1 MPETAHLTYFVDGM
15 DCASCVQKVERMM
28 ATLPGASGV
37 KTSFNKQTLDLDLD
51 ETRTSRTTLEQN
63 LQALGYT
70 PELLSRAAP
79 LTPIED
85 LSHLTYFVDGMDCA
99 SCVQK
104 VERMMATV
112 PGASGVKTSF
122 NKQTLELDLDERQTP
137 RALLERNLHSLG
149 YTPSLQ
155 GGAASPSAAKSHE
168 GHDHAGQ
175 DHHDHDHG
183 SHDHDPGGHGHTHE
197 IPKPGQPWY
206 ATGQGKLVVTSGV
219 LLALAWLF
227 GFIEPQFA
235 TVGFIAATLIG
246 VWPLAKKAVASA
258 RFGDYFSINTLVSL
272 AALGAILIGEAAE
285 GAVVVFFFAVGEL
298 LEGIA
303 AGRARAGIQALAAL
317 APKTALLVEG
327 QGTREVPANALR
339 VGQTVQVNP
348 GARVPADGTILSGT
362 SSLDDSPVTGE
373 SVPVVKSAGNS
384 VYAGSINTDGVLTVR
399 VDKAASDNTIARII
413 HMVEEA
419 EGSKAPTA
427 RFIDR
432 FSRYYTPGVV
442 AVSALVALVPP
453 LFFGAQWHP
462 WLYKGIALLLIG
474 CPCALVL
481 SVPAAITSGISAGTR
496 RGLLIKGGAALE
508 SIGSVKTVAFDKTGT
523 LTAGKP
529 RVTDVLG
536 VNLDR
541 NEVLR
546 LAAAV
551 ESGSSH
557 PLAKAITDA
566 ARQGGLTLP
575 PVTDA
580 QAIPGKAVT
589 ATVEGRTLSV
599 SSPRH
604 ADTFAPLPGSVR
616 AKITAFEEQGRT
628 AVVLRDGTV
637 PLGVIAIRDEP
648 RPDAREAIAQLRGL
662 GVQTVMLTG
671 DNARTGQAIA
681 SDLGMDVRAELLPE
695 DKLRLIAD
703 LKAKGGVAMV
713 GDGINDAPALAQS
726 DVGIAMGGGTDVALE
741 TADAALLQERVT
753 GVAHLVSL
761 SRATMQNIKVN
772 IAFALGLKAIFLV
785 TTLLGY
791 TNLWMAILADT
802 GATAIVT
809 ANALRL
815 LRWKGGGPAAPRTV
829 TAAPTPTRA

>member
-1 MPETAHLTYFVDGM
+1 MTTSRSQLEYFVDGM
-15 DCASCVQKVERMM
+15 DCASCVQKVERMVGG
-28 ATLPGASGV
+28 LPGTGEV
-37 KTSFNKQTLDLDLD
+37 KTSFNRQTLSLALD
-51 ETRTSRTTLEQN
+51 EHQTPRATLEQN

-70 PELLSRAAP
+70 PSLLNPPAAP
-79 LTPIED
+79 
-85 LSHLTYFVDGMDCA
+85 G
-99 SCVQK
+99 
-104 VERMMATV
+104 
-112 PGASGVKTSF
+112 
-122 NKQTLELDLDERQTP
+122 
-137 RALLERNLHSLG
+137 
-149 YTPSLQ
+149 
-155 GGAASPSAAKSHE
+155 SPVAHKGHDHE
-168 GHDHAGQ
+168 HGDHDHAG
-175 DHHDHDHG
+175 
-183 SHDHDPGGHGHTHE
+183 HGHVHE
-197 IPKPGQPWY
+197 APKPGQPWY

-227 GFIEPQFA
+227 GFVEPQFA
-235 TVGFIAATLIG
+235 TFGYIAATVIG
-246 VWPLAKKAVASA
+246 VWPLARKAYASA
-258 RFGDYFSINTLVSL
+258 RFGDPFSINMLVSL
-272 AALGAILIGEAAE
+272 AAVGAVLIGQAAE

-298 LEGIA
+298 LEGA

-317 APKTALLVEG
+317 APKTALLLKNG
-327 QGTREVPANALR
+327 QTREVPADSLA
-339 VGQTVQVNP
+339 VGQIVQVNP

-373 SVPVVKSAGNS
+373 SVPVVKSAGNT

-432 FSRYYTPGVV
+432 FSRSYTPGVV
-442 AVSALVALVPP
+442 AVSALVALIPP
-453 LFFGAQWHP
+453 LFFGTAWSP

-508 SIGSVKTVAFDKTGT
+508 SIGSVKTIAFDKTGT

-529 RVTDVLG
+529 RVTDVIG
-536 VNLDR
+536 QDR

-566 ARQGGLTLP
+566 AKGAGLTLP
-575 PVTDA
+575 PAVDA

-589 ATVEGRTLSV
+589 AIVEGRALSV

-604 ADTFAPLPGSVR
+604 AATLATLPADLQATVSR
-616 AKITAFEEQGRT
+616 FEEQGRT
-628 AVVLRDGTV
+628 AVVLLDGTT

-648 RPDAREAIAQLRGL
+648 RSDARDALAQLRSL
-662 GVQTVMLTG
+662 GVKTVMLTG
-671 DNARTGQAIA
+671 DNARTGQAIGRN
-681 SDLGMDVRAELLPE
+681 LGLDVQADLLPE
-695 DKLRLIAD
+695 DKLRVIAD
-703 LKAKGGVAMV
+703 LKARGGVAMV

-741 TADAALLQERVT
+741 TADAALLGERVT
-753 GVAHLVSL
+753 GVADLVRL
-761 SRATMQNIKVN
+761 SRATMQNIKWN
-772 IAFALGLKAIFLV
+772 IAFALGLKLIFLV

-802 GATAIVT
+802 GATALVT

-815 LRWKGGGPAAPRTV
+815 LRWKGEGGPRSSTPATV
-829 TAAPTPTRA
+829 PVPQHG

>member
-1 MPETAHLTYFVDGM
+1 MTSSPARPDPAAPGAAHLTYFVDGM
-15 DCASCVQKVERMM
+15 DCASCVQKVERMV
-28 ATLPGASGV
+28 AGLPGTADV
-37 KTSFNKQTLDLDLD
+37 KTSFTKQTLSLDLD
-51 ETRTSRTTLEQN
+51 ETQT
-63 LQALGYT
+63 G
-70 PELLSRAAP
+70 RA
-79 LTPIED
+79 T
-85 LSHLTYFVDGMDCA
+85 
-99 SCVQK
+99 
-104 VERMMATV
+104 
-112 PGASGVKTSF
+112 
-122 NKQTLELDLDERQTP
+122 
-137 RALLERNLHSLG
+137 LERNLKALG
-149 YTPSLQ
+149 YTPSLLEQ
-155 GGAASPSAAKSHE
+155 PKSTVPRAEAAGHDHS
-168 GHDHAGQ
+168 GHDHAG
-175 DHHDHDHG
+175 
-183 SHDHDPGGHGHTHE
+183 HGHVHE
-197 IPKPGQPWY
+197 APRPGQPWY
-206 ATGQGKLVVTSGV
+206 ASGQGKLVLISGV

-227 GFIEPQFA
+227 SFIEPQFA
-235 TVGFIAATLIG
+235 ISGYIAATLLG
-246 VWPLAKKAVASA
+246 VWPLANKAVASA
-258 RFGDYFSINTLVSL
+258 RLGDPFSINMLVSL
-272 AALGAILIGEAAE
+272 AAIGAVLIGQAAE

-298 LEGIA
+298 LEGVA

-327 QGTREVPANALR
+327 SGVREVPADALT

-348 GARVPADGTILSGT
+348 GARVPADGAILTGT

-373 SVPVVKSAGNS
+373 SVPVSKGAGDS

-399 VDKAASDNTIARII
+399 VEKAASDNTIARII
-413 HMVEEA
+413 HLVEEA

-442 AVSALVALVPP
+442 LVSALVALVPP
-453 LFFGAQWHP
+453 LLFGAAWHT

-508 SIGSVKTVAFDKTGT
+508 TIGTVKTIAFDKTGT

-529 RVTDVLG
+529 CVTDV
-536 VNLDR
+536 VASQHLDR

-551 ESGSSH
+551 EAGSSH

-566 ARQGGLTLP
+566 AQQAKLTLP
-575 PVTDA
+575 AVTEA

-604 ADTFAPLPGSVR
+604 AASLVNLPADLSDTIR
-616 AKITAFEEQGRT
+616 TFEEQGRT
-628 AVVLRDGTV
+628 AVVLLDRNT
-637 PLGVIAIRDEP
+637 PLGVLAIRDEP
-648 RPDAREAIAQLRGL
+648 RPEAKAAIAQLHNL
-662 GVQTVMLTG
+662 GVNTVMLTG

-681 SDLGMDVRAELLPE
+681 RDLGLDVRAELLPE

-703 LKAKGGVAMV
+703 LKARGGVAMV

-753 GVAHLVSL
+753 GVADLVSL
-761 SRATMQNIKVN
+761 SRATMGNIKAN

-802 GATAIVT
+802 GATALVT

-815 LRWKGGGPAAPRTV
+815 LRWKGREAR
-829 TAAPTPTRA
+829 PTRNTLPHTTPHRA

>member
-1 MPETAHLTYFVDGM
+1 M
-15 DCASCVQKVERMM
+15 DCASCVQKVERMV
-28 ATLPGASGV
+28 ATLPGTADV
-37 KTSFNKQTLDLDLD
+37 KTSF
-51 ETRTSRTTLEQN
+51 S
-63 LQALGYT
+63 
-70 PELLSRAAP
+70 
-79 LTPIED
+79 
-85 LSHLTYFVDGMDCA
+85 
-99 SCVQK
+99 
-104 VERMMATV
+104 
-112 PGASGVKTSF
+112 
-122 NKQTLELDLDERQTP
+122 KQTLELDLDEAQTV
-137 RALLERNLHSLG
+137 RSTLEGNLKALG
-149 YTPSLQ
+149 YTPSLLK
-155 GGAASPSAAKSHE
+155 GADHAAH
-168 GHDHAGQ
+168 GAHDHAG
-175 DHHDHDHG
+175 HDHG
-183 SHDHDPGGHGHTHE
+183 EHGHVHE
-197 IPKPGQPWY
+197 VPKPGQPWY
-206 ATGQGKLVVTSGV
+206 ATGQGKLVVTSGI
-219 LLALAWLF
+219 LLGVAWLLSF
-227 GFIEPQFA
+227 TLPAFA
-235 TVGFIAATLIG
+235 TYGYVAATLLG
-246 VWPLAKKAVASA
+246 VWPLLKKAVASA
-258 RFGDYFSINTLVSL
+258 RFGDPFSINMLVSL
-272 AALGAILIGEAAE
+272 AAIGAVAIGEAAE

-327 QGTREVPANALR
+327 QGTREVPADSLA

-348 GARVPADGTILSGT
+348 GARVPADGTILTGT
-362 SSLDDSPVTGE
+362 SNLDDSPVTGE
-373 SVPVVKSAGNS
+373 SVPVVKSAGHS
-384 VYAGSINTDGVLTVR
+384 VYAGSINTDGVLTIR
-399 VDKAASDNTIARII
+399 VDRAASDNTIARII

-432 FSRYYTPGVV
+432 FSRLYTPGVV

-453 LFFGAQWHP
+453 LLFGGAWYD
-462 WLYKGIALLLIG
+462 WLYKGISLLLIG

-481 SVPAAITSGISAGTR
+481 SVPAAITSAISAGTR

-508 SIGSVKTVAFDKTGT
+508 TIGSVKTIAFDKTGT

-529 RVTDVLG
+529 RVTDVVG

-566 ARQGGLTLP
+566 AQQARLTLP
-575 PVTDA
+575 SVADA

-589 ATVEGRTLSV
+589 ANVEGRTLSV

-604 ADTFAPLPGSVR
+604 AATLAPLPADLSR
-616 AKITAFEEQGRT
+616 TIETFETQGRT
-628 AVVLRDGTV
+628 AVVLLDGGA

-648 RPDAREAIAQLRGL
+648 RADARDAIAQLRSL
-662 GVQTVMLTG
+662 GVNTLMLTG
-671 DNARTGQAIA
+671 DNARTGKAIA
-681 SDLGMDVRAELLPE
+681 SDLGLDVQAELLPE
-695 DKLRLIAD
+695 DKLRVIAE
-703 LKAKGGVAMV
+703 LKSQGGVAMV

-753 GVAHLVSL
+753 GVVDLVRL
-761 SRATMQNIKVN
+761 SRATMANIKWN

-791 TNLWMAILADT
+791 TSLWMAILADT
-802 GATAIVT
+802 GATALVT

-815 LRWKGGGPAAPRTV
+815 LRWKGSPPAGNRAAITS
-829 TAAPTPTRA
+829 APTHA